1 MFGYCH
7 RSSICL
13 SMSVMRLHCGQKAE
27 FFWQST
33 SAGTSKMG
41 IMCQK
46 IAIITGVPGWHG
58 RAK

>member
-1 MFGYCH
+1 
-7 RSSICL
+7 
-13 SMSVMRLHCGQKAE
+13 MSVMRLHCGQKAE
-27 FFWQST
+27 FFLAIYVSWYV
-33 SAGTSKMG
+33 KDLG